1 MLLLHRRPAAAAA
14 AAIPRALTA
23 YACFALLC
31 CPCSSNGAYVY
42 ESVNR
47 KAFHGRPVFFYIYR
61 DPTTGELVWVIGYTT
76 HGKPEDVNDPRYSAN
91 TKDRSMAI
99 FDSSPSAK
107 GGCALNGPAAPAC
120 KWRECG
126 GHGFCY
132 AYPKSTG
139 KYDTI
144 WYGASASLKVVV
156 GGQGG
161 H

>member
-1 MLLLHRRPAAAAA
+1 MH
-14 AAIPRALTA
+14 
-23 YACFALLC
+23 ALLC

-47 KAFHGRPVFFYIYR
+47 KAYNGYPGFLYLYR
-61 DPTTGELVWVIGYTT
+61 DPKTGELLWIIGWTQND
-76 HGKPEDVNDPRYSAN
+76 KPEDVNDPRYSAN
-91 TKDRSMAI
+91 TKNHPNAV

-107 GGCALNGPAAPAC
+107 GACALNGPAAPAC

-126 GHGFCY
+126 KPYGVCY
-132 AYPKSTG
+132 AYPSKDSP
-139 KYDTI
+139 

-156 GGQGG
+156 GG